1 MLTTAGKTEVA
12 NLFTN
17 QNTPVNFGWIAIGV
31 GTTAAAIGDT
41 TLEDE
46 SNRVA
51 ATIDYISILSPLDT
65 IRFVGFHTIDKAET
79 ISEIGVLNAV
89 TAGDLLA
96 RRILN
101 PTFTVAVS
109 DKGISV
115 FTFTIKDGGAG
126 GGSGW

>member
-12 NLFTN
+12 NLIVN
-17 QNTPVNFGWIAIGV
+17 ENSPVHFGWIAIGV
-31 GTTAAAIGDT
+31 GTTAAHINDT
-41 TLEDE
+41 TLGDE

-51 ATIDYISILSPLDT
+51 ATVDYISILSPLDT
-65 IRFVGFHTIDKAET
+65 IRFVGLHTIDTAEV
-79 ISEIGVLNAV
+79 ISEIGVLNAAA
-89 TAGDLLA
+89 AGDLLA
-96 RRILN
+96 RQILN

>member
-1 MLTTAGKTEVA
+1 MLTTAGKTEIA
-12 NLFTN
+12 NLIVN
-17 QNTPVNFGWIAIGV
+17 ANSPVHFGWIAIGV
-31 GTTAAAIGDT
+31 GTTAAAVGDT

-51 ATIDYISILSPLDT
+51 ATVDYISILSPLDT
-65 IRFVGFHTIDKAET
+65 IRFVGLHTIDTAEV
-79 ISEIGVLNAV
+79 ISEIGVLNAAA
-89 TAGDLLA
+89 AGDLLA

-115 FTFTIKDGGAG
+115 FTFTMKDGGIGAA
-126 GGSGW
+126 SGW